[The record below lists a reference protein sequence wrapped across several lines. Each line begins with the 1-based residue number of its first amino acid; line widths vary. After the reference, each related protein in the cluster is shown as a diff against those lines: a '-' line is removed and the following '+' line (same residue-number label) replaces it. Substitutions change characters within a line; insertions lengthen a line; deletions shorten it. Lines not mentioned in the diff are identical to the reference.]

1 MRVILCG
8 QKSFGRDALKL
19 LKEKGHEVALVVA
32 PNHEFERLEPLRAE
46 AEDFKL
52 PVLNKLTSDKLPDD
66 IDLIVTAHSHC
77 FLSKQCRD
85 KARLGAIG
93 YHPSLLPLHR
103 GRDAVYWTIRDRD
116 KIAGGSIY
124 WLNET
129 VDGGDIA
136 ASSWCFVLPDDTPS
150 TLWRRELYPMG
161 LKLLSYVLDDLSI
174 GIIRA
179 EPQNIELASWEPSV
193 SSRPRLYRPELLT
206 ITAGGNTNA
215 YVRSRAL
222 L

>member
-1 MRVILCG
+1 MRLVLCG
-8 QKSFGRDALKL
+8 QKSFGRDVLKL
-19 LKEKGHEVALVVA
+19 LKAKGHDVALVVA
-32 PNHEFERLEPLRAE
+32 PDHDSKRLDPLRAE
-46 AEDFKL
+46 AEDFKIPIL
-52 PVLNKLTSDKLPDD
+52 SKLTSDKLPDD
-66 IDLIVTAHSHC
+66 TDLIVTAHSHC
-77 FLSKQCRD
+77 FLSKKCRD
-85 KARLGAIG
+85 KTRLGAIG

-116 KIAGGSIY
+116 RIAGGSVY

-136 ASSWCFVLPDDTPS
+136 ASSWCFVLPDDTLN

-161 LKLLSYVLDDLSI
+161 LRLLGHVIDEIST

-179 EPQNIELASWEPSV
+179 EPQNPDLATWEPSV

-206 ITAGGNTNA
+206 ITAGGKSSA
-215 YVRSRAL
+215 HIRSRAIV
-222 L
+222 

>member
-1 MRVILCG
+1 MKVVLCG
-8 QKSFGRDALKL
+8 QKSFGRDVLKL
-19 LKEKGHEVALVVA
+19 LKEKGHNVALVVA
-32 PNHEFERLEPLRAE
+32 PDHEAERLEPLRAE
-46 AEDFKL
+46 AEDLKL
-52 PVLNKLTSDKLPDD
+52 PIRSKLTSDKLPDNT
-66 IDLIVTAHSHC
+66 DLIVTAHSHC

-85 KARLGAIG
+85 KTRLGAIG

-116 KIAGGSIY
+116 KIAGGSVY

-161 LKLLSYVLDDLSI
+161 LKLLAHVIDELSN
-174 GIIRA
+174 GIVRA
-179 EPQNIELASWEPSV
+179 EPQNTDIATWEPSV

-206 ITAGGNTNA
+206 ITAGGKPS
-215 YVRSRAL
+215 VHIRSRAIV
-222 L
+222 